1 MVVGSF
7 RSARF
12 LDIKVSM
19 ADQETLIPKKRGP
32 KPTGQGTPVMVRL
45 QPYQLA
51 ALDRWI
57 EAQPEPRLTRPEALR
72 RLADL
77 GLTNQ

>member
-12 LDIKVSM
+12 LGIKVLM

-45 QPYQLA
+45 QPHQLE

-77 GLTNQ
+77 GLANQ